1 MVERAQDLVKIH
13 VSGLVFRSC
22 LRDTFHT
29 IFLVIKSQLSSVS
42 KREAAIAI
50 QSINLGPAILEKTA
64 AVATL
69 TLDRPDTGNQIDGEM
84 ADALGEAC
92 RLVAEDD
99 QLRLLVLT
107 ASGDSFSIDGGSRNR
122 EEGVP
127 GNPAAH
133 IAALAVPVLVAL
145 NGDATGPGLELA
157 LAGDLR
163 ICVPTARFGFP
174 GLSQGIL
181 PQDGGTQR
189 LPRLVGPAWARD
201 MLLTGRIVNA
211 KNALSIGLVNRVTE
225 EPGQLADSVAE
236 LVAQIAGGSPLGARY
251 AKEAVGKGMDLSLD
265 QGLGLEADLNVIL
278 QSTADR
284 AEGIKSFLEKRG
296 SEFKGS

>member
-1 MVERAQDLVKIH
+1 
-13 VSGLVFRSC
+13 
-22 LRDTFHT
+22 
-29 IFLVIKSQLSSVS
+29 
-42 KREAAIAI
+42 
-50 QSINLGPAILEKTA
+50 
-64 AVATL
+64 
-69 TLDRPDTGNQIDGEM
+69 M

-107 ASGDSFSIDGGSRNR
+107 ANGDSFSIDGGSTNKG
-122 EEGVP
+122 EGVP

-174 GLSQGIL
+174 GLSQGVL

-211 KNALSIGLVNRVTE
+211 KKALSIGLVNRVTE
-225 EPGQLADSVAE
+225 GPGQLADSVAE
-236 LVAQIAGGSPLGARY
+236 LVAQITGGSPIGARY
-251 AKEAVGKGMDLSLD
+251 AKEAVTAGADIPLADGMR
-265 QGLGLEADLNVIL
+265 LEADLSIL
-278 QSTADR
+278 LHTTRDR
-284 AEGIKSFLEKRG
+284 AEGIRSFFERRQPRFRG
-296 SEFKGS
+296 R